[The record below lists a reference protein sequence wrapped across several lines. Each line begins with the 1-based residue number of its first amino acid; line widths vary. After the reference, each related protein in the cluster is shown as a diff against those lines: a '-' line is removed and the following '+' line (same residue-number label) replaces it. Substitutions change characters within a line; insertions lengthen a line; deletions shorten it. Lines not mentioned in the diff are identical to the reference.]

1 MEYTSKAPGK
11 MIMSLITK
19 KNCQGILKRSMH
31 FRKIKK
37 KKKNQTAFPE
47 KISIWKNNVEC
58 LILPV

>member
-37 KKKNQTAFPE
+37 KKKTKQLFLRKSVFG
-47 KISIWKNNVEC
+47 KIMWNA
-58 LILPV
+58 